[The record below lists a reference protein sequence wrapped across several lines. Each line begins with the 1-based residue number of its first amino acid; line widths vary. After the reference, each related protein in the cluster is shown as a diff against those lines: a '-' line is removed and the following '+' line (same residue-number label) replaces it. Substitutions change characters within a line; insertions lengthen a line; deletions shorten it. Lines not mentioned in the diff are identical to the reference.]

1 MTCSTGLI
9 DSNRACKIVYEITAG
24 LSEKNKA
31 WRERGTSVPKPRSRR
46 QTPVGAHLQ
55 ILVGQELAAMHQLF
69 AGTYILD
76 KVTADFQ
83 ALQLKVFCMQKCN
96 VQQWG
101 F

>member
-31 WRERGTSVPKPRSRR
+31 WRERGKVQASDSSRS
-46 QTPVGAHLQ
+46 TPPNSCGTNLR
-55 ILVGQELAAMHQLF
+55 ELAAMHQLL

-76 KVTADFQ
+76 KVTADFK
-83 ALQLKVFCMQKCN
+83 AF
-96 VQQWG
+96 
-101 F
+101 